1 MTALRNTVRGKRR
14 KRRQKRRK
22 SEAVPNESTVSDCPR
37 DGKVEKG
44 SGRREG
50 GKTFALQLP
59 DSRR

>member
-1 MTALRNTVRGKRR
+1 MTALRNTVRGKRT

-22 SEAVPNESTVSDCPR
+22 SEAAPNEPTVSDRPR

-50 GKTFALQLP
+50 GKAFALQLP